1 MMAKAGLQS
10 AKENLRTT
18 GGHPPARPDQR
29 RQRSCNIQSAGVLRP
44 RGAKQRTGRCFD
56 TGSQAR
62 VPTAA

>member
-44 RGAKQRTGRCFD
+44 RGAKQPLLD
-56 TGSQAR
+56 IEPQAR

>member
-10 AKENLRTT
+10 AKENFGRRADT
-18 GGHPPARPDQR
+18 HRPDPTNGVNAAA
-29 RQRSCNIQSAGVLRP
+29 NIQSAGVLRP